1 NGFGP
6 IGASVLLNARAAGAG
21 AVFVSEPHA
30 ARRSLAARMGATVAF
45 DPGEVDVRR
54 EVFVATDR
62 VGPDA
67 VFDCTGVPALLPG
80 AVDTVRKGGRV
91 VVVGIGHGRV
101 EIEPNRLAL
110 FEREVV
116 GSLGYRHD
124 LPRVVGL
131 LAAGRLDPGPYVSA
145 VVPLTAAVDDGFDV
159 LLADR
164 AQLKVHFDVTPEQ
177 EALKDLCRDFAR
189 KEIAPYAAD
198 WWEKE
203 VFPAD
208 VFRTM
213 GKLGLMGLLVP
224 EEYGGSN
231 AGMVAYVAA
240 MEEIGAADQSVG
252 AAWNAHITI
261 GTLPLLAFGTEEQRQ
276 RWVRPLA
283 EGLGIGAFGLTEPEA
298 GSDAA
303 GIRTRARRDG
313 DGWVIDGTKMFISN
327 AGTEM
332 SLGVTILAVTGEDDG
347 RRRYGS
353 FFIPDGTPGY
363 SKGERLKKVGWHA
376 LDTRELVFDDCRVPA
391 DHLVGSEGNGLR
403 QFLEIL

>member
-1 NGFGP
+1 MRAIVWHGKGDLRVDEVADPRDPAPGEAIVEVAYCGICGSDLHEYVEGPVMIRPGPHPLTGEAPPLALGHEFSGRIIALGPSGPGEEGRDGPAIGTRVAVDPCWRCGSCYWCRRGDYHLCKVGGAVGLASQGAMARYVRVPAAGLVPLPDAVDDRAGALVEPLAVGLHAVLRSGIRSGDTVLVSGFGP

-30 ARRSLAARMGATVAF
+30 ARRTLAERMGATVAF

-91 VVVGIGHGRV
+91 VVVGIGHGRA

-145 VVPLTAAVDDGFDV
+145 VVPLGAAVEGGFDV

-164 AQLKVHFDVTPEQ
+164 AQLKVLIDV
-177 EALKDLCRDFAR
+177 
-189 KEIAPYAAD
+189 
-198 WWEKE
+198 
-203 VFPAD
+203 
-208 VFRTM
+208 
-213 GKLGLMGLLVP
+213 
-224 EEYGGSN
+224 N
-231 AGMVAYVAA
+231 AGA
-240 MEEIGAADQSVG
+240 
-252 AAWNAHITI
+252 T
-261 GTLPLLAFGTEEQRQ
+261 
-276 RWVRPLA
+276 
-283 EGLGIGAFGLTEPEA
+283 
-298 GSDAA
+298 
-303 GIRTRARRDG
+303 
-313 DGWVIDGTKMFISN
+313 
-327 AGTEM
+327 
-332 SLGVTILAVTGEDDG
+332 
-347 RRRYGS
+347 
-353 FFIPDGTPGY
+353 
-363 SKGERLKKVGWHA
+363 
-376 LDTRELVFDDCRVPA
+376 
-391 DHLVGSEGNGLR
+391 
-403 QFLEIL
+403 